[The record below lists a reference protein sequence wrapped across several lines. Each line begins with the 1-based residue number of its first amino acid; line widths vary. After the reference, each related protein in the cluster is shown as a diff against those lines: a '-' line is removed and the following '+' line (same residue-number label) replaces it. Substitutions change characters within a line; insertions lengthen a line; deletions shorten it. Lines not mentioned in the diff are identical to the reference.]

1 MSTKPLELT
10 EEQQTKVIELWN
22 SREEDPPSLLELV
35 REAFPNLESAD
46 GRSKEGKA
54 VKAFLASRSLKARGA
69 HEYKAKGTK
78 TLTDQQKEFIQNN
91 VLTMKPLEIT
101 RALYNND
108 RLTALSQEA
117 RTVLEQIKTL
127 DPQLVY
133 AQPEHE
139 GVATGVYKPPKTI
152 LSTIS
157 KINRYVATQINKDKI
172 TPTQKKEISSLI
184 GYMNTYRFNHQINTY
199 QAETDRELFESSFVR
214 YTNDKSDL
222 TQEEVDQYIVLCT
235 EIIISSSIQETIQMI
250 QMQIDQEVEQGNR
263 IPMTLIE
270 ANNTARTEYNQC
282 VTRQQKLLND
292 LKVKRSDRLSKQ
304 IKENASILNLVQM
317 WKEEENRE
325 KMIKL
330 ADLRKQ
336 SLLEETENLASMD
349 EIKARI
355 MGLTEDEILN
365 G

>member
-1 MSTKPLELT
+1 MSKKALELT
-10 EEQQTKVIELWN
+10 EDQQKQIIDLWN
-22 SREEDPPSLLELV
+22 SKENDPPSLLELV
-35 REAFPNLESAD
+35 REAFPSVENAD

-69 HEYKAKGTK
+69 HEYKAKGVK
-78 TLTDQQKEFIQNN
+78 DLNEDQKDFIQNN

-101 RALYNND
+101 RALFND
-108 RLTALSQEA
+108 DKLTALSQEA
-117 RTVLEQIKTL
+117 RTVLDHIKTL

-139 GVATGVYKPPKTI
+139 DVAVGEYKAPKTI
-152 LSTIS
+152 PSMIF
-157 KINRYVATQINKDKI
+157 KINTYVAEKINKDKI
-172 TPTQKKEISSLI
+172 KPSQKKEVTALI

-199 QAETDRELFESSFVR
+199 QAETDRELFESSFIR

-304 IKENASILNLVQM
+304 VKENASILNLVQM
-317 WKEEENRE
+317 WKEEESRE
-325 KMIKL
+325 KMIHL
-330 ADLRKQ
+330 AELRKE
-336 SLLEETENLASMD
+336 SLKEETQKLASMD

-355 MGLTEDEILN
+355 MGLTEDEVLN

>member
-1 MSTKPLELT
+1 MSAKPLELT
-10 EEQQTKVIELWN
+10 EDQQARVIELWN

-35 REAFPNLESAD
+35 REAFPSIESAD

-54 VKAFLASRSLKARGA
+54 VKAFLASKSLKARGA

-108 RLTALSQEA
+108 KLTALSQEA
-117 RTVLEQIKTL
+117 RTVLEEIKTL

-139 GVATGVYKPPKTI
+139 DVATGHYKPPKTI
-152 LSTIS
+152 LSAIF
-157 KINRYVATQINKDKI
+157 KVNKYVAEKIDKDKLK
-172 TPTQKKEISSLI
+172 PSQKKELSSLI

-214 YTNDKSDL
+214 YTSDKSDL

-304 IKENASILNLVQM
+304 IQENASILNLVQM
-317 WKEEENRE
+317 WKDEENRE

-330 ADLRKQ
+330 ADLRKE
-336 SLLEETENLASMD
+336 SLKEETKKLASMD

-355 MGLTEDEILN
+355 MGLTEDEVLN